1 MRNNHDGHAVFP
13 ALLLQK
19 RKNLLAGLIIK
30 RAGRFVAQQKP
41 RPFGQR
47 PRDCHALLLAA
58 GKLRRKILHT
68 LTKADLTQNFVCRD
82 GIFTKLTRD
91 LHVFQRCHVGKQI
104 IKLEHKA
111 DLMPAVGRQL
121 PTVKPRHILARQ
133 QHMAARQPVHASE
146 NV

>member
-1 MRNNHDGHAVFP
+1 MRDDHDGHAVFP

-19 RKNLLAGLIIK
+19 RQDLLAGLIVK
-30 RAGRFVAQQKP
+30 RTGRFVAQQKP

-47 PRDCHALLLAA
+47 TCDGHALLLAA
-58 GKLRRKILHT
+58 GELGGEILHP
-68 LTKADLTQNFVCRD
+68 LAEADLPQNFVCRD
-82 GIFTKLTRD
+82 GIFTKLARD
-91 LHVFQRCHVGKQI
+91 LHVFQRRHIGQQI
-104 IKLEHKA
+104 IELEHKA
-111 DLMPAVGRQL
+111 DLMAAVGRQL